1 MKIVRV
7 LIYIIAAII
16 VLTILK
22 IDLTGLIAGL
32 GVGGIIVTLAAQD
45 TAKNLFGGFV
55 IFIDKP
61 FAVGDWIQ
69 MDSFEGTIEDITF
82 RTTRIRTFENS
93 LLNVPNS
100 IISNASVINWSK
112 MESRRYK
119 VNLRIELNTP
129 VEKLKILKTRVEE
142 MLYKRENILDDSTIV
157 RFDSMDENG
166 INMLVYTYTN
176 SVGYSNYLEEVE
188 EINYK
193 IMKIIEEEQIK
204 IAHDTTNIYV
214 KN

>member
-1 MKIVRV
+1 
-7 LIYIIAAII
+7 
-16 VLTILK
+16 
-22 IDLTGLIAGL
+22 
-32 GVGGIIVTLAAQD
+32 
-45 TAKNLFGGFV
+45 
-55 IFIDKP
+55 
-61 FAVGDWIQ
+61 
-69 MDSFEGTIEDITF
+69 
-82 RTTRIRTFENS
+82 
-93 LLNVPNS
+93 
-100 IISNASVINWSK
+100 